1 MTCRNNPDTSHQPGG
16 NTMEKF
22 AAGENVVS
30 HCTKCKG
37 PRDHT
42 IVAMENELIAKVKCR
57 TCNGTHKFR
66 NPTEVKKP
74 RASRKKASAQDT
86 VAVLWQTCISQSK
99 GKELLYNMTGRY
111 RVGDIL
117 LHDKFGKGVV
127 RKLALNKCHVL
138 FEDKERLMASAN

>member
-1 MTCRNNPDTSHQPGG
+1 
-16 NTMEKF
+16 MEKF

-42 IVAMENELIAKVKCR
+42 IVAMEKEVIAKVKCR

-66 NPTEVKKP
+66 NPAEVKKP
-74 RASRKKASAQDT
+74 RTSRKKASAQDT

-99 GKELLYNMTGRY
+99 GKELMYNMTGRY

>member
-1 MTCRNNPDTSHQPGG
+1 
-16 NTMEKF
+16 MEKF
-22 AAGENVVS
+22 TAGENVVS
-30 HCTKCKG
+30 HCTKCK
-37 PRDHT
+37 RSSDHT
-42 IVAMENELIAKVKCR
+42 IVAMENEVIAKVKCR

-66 NPTEVKKP
+66 NPAEVKKP
-74 RASRKKASAQDT
+74 RTSRKKASAQDT

-99 GKELLYNMTGRY
+99 GKELMYNMTGRY

>member
-1 MTCRNNPDTSHQPGG
+1 
-16 NTMEKF
+16 MEKF

-74 RASRKKASAQDT
+74 RASRKKTGGQDT